1 MQADIITIG
10 DEILIGQI
18 VDTNSAFLGKALNKI
33 GVEVRQIRSI
43 SDNKTAILEAF
54 SDAQNEVDLVVM
66 TGGLGPTKDD
76 ITKHTLCE
84 YFEDEL
90 QFYPDVMAHIN
101 ELFRKYVKAP
111 VNDLNRGQAM
121 LPSSCTQ
128 LFNPHGTAMGM
139 WMQKKNTVF
148 VSLPGVPFEMKNLV
162 HNELIPRIKETFSLP
177 ALVHK
182 TMMTYGLGESII
194 AEKIELWE
202 QNLPKHIKLAYLPN
216 LGRVRLRL
224 SAKGTNAVVLSQ
236 EIDSLFEVLYP
247 ILGDHITGFESE
259 APIEKKIGQ
268 LLQRKG
274 WKLATAESCTGG
286 SLAAL
291 FAQHAGASTYFNGA
305 VVSYAKDVKKDLLG
319 VPTEL
324 IDQHSVVSGAVALA
338 MANGVLKQ
346 TRSDVAIAT
355 TGNMGPSKGD
365 ADAEIGTVFIA
376 VITPDTEFVERFLF
390 GKHRVRNL
398 QKTRNK
404 ALELLYNE
412 LLNQV

>member
-1 MQADIITIG
+1 
-10 DEILIGQI
+10 
-18 VDTNSAFLGKALNKI
+18 
-33 GVEVRQIRSI
+33 
-43 SDNKTAILEAF
+43 
-54 SDAQNEVDLVVM
+54 
-66 TGGLGPTKDD
+66 
-76 ITKHTLCE
+76 
-84 YFEDEL
+84 
-90 QFYPDVMAHIN
+90 
-101 ELFRKYVKAP
+101 
-111 VNDLNRGQAM
+111 
-121 LPSSCTQ
+121 
-128 LFNPHGTAMGM
+128 
-139 WMQKKNTVF
+139 
-148 VSLPGVPFEMKNLV
+148 MKNLV

>member
-18 VDTNSAFLGKALNKI
+18 VDTNATFLGKALTEI
-33 GVEVRQIRSI
+33 GFEVRQIRTI
-43 SDNKTAILEAF
+43 SDTQEAILDAL
-54 SDAQNEVDLVVM
+54 SSAQNQVKLVIM

-76 ITKHTLCE
+76 ITKHTLCT
-84 YFEDEL
+84 YFEDTLKFE
-90 QFYPDVMAHIN
+90 PKVMAHIE
-101 ELFRKYVKAP
+101 ELFSKYVKAT
-111 VNDLNRGQAM
+111 VNELNRSQAM
-121 LPSSCTQ
+121 LPSRCTQ

-139 WMQKKNTVF
+139 WMKKEDTVF
-148 VSLPGVPFEMKNLV
+148 VSLPGVPFEMKYLV
-162 HNELIPRIKETFSLP
+162 EEQLTPMLKKAFSPP

-182 TMMTYGLGESII
+182 TMMTFGLGESII
-194 AEKIELWE
+194 SEKIELWE
-202 QNLPKHIKLAYLPN
+202 QNLPSHIKLAYLPN

-224 SAKGTNAVVLSQ
+224 SAKGTNAAALSQ
-236 EIDSLFEVLYP
+236 EIDSLFEALYP

-291 FAQHAGASTYFNGA
+291 FAQHAGASAYFNGA
-305 VVSYAKDVKKDLLG
+305 VVSYATDVKKGLLEI
-319 VPTEL
+319 PTKL
-324 IDQHSVVSGAVALA
+324 IYQHSVVSGAVALA
-338 MANGVLKQ
+338 MANSVLKNTQ
-346 TRSDVAIAT
+346 SDVAIAT

-376 VITPDTEFVERFLF
+376 IITPKGEFVERFLF

-412 LLNQV
+412 LLSQV

>member
-43 SDNKTAILEAF
+43 SDNKNAILEAF
-54 SDAQNEVDLVVM
+54 ADAQNEVDLVVM

-84 YFEDEL
+84 YFDDEL
-90 QFYPDVMAHIN
+90 QFFPDVMAHIN

-291 FAQHAGASTYFNGA
+291 FAQHAGASAYFNGA
-305 VVSYAKDVKKDLLG
+305 VVSYATDVKKDLLG

-324 IDQHSVVSGAVALA
+324 IDQYSVVSGAVALA

-376 VITPDTEFVERFLF
+376 VCTPKREFVERFLF

-412 LLNQV
+412 LLSQV

>member
-1 MQADIITIG
+1 
-10 DEILIGQI
+10 
-18 VDTNSAFLGKALNKI
+18 LGKALNKI